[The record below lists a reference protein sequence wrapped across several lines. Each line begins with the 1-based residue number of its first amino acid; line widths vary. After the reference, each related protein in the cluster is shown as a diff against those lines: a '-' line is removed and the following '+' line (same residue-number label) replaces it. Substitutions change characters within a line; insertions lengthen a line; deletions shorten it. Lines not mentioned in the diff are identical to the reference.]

1 MFCRVEIVP
10 YDEERELYEV
20 KVYINERFFES
31 KVLTKKELDEY
42 DLSVQDAL

>member
-31 KVLTKKELDEY
+31 NFNPSKERWQPLLEENAED
-42 DLSVQDAL
+42 